1 MWVDQ
6 WPLKSEKLEAAIQL
20 VQEQLEA
27 GHIEPSNSPWNSPIF
42 VIKKKSG
49 KWWLLQ
55 DLRKVNETMYTM
67 GALQPGL
74 PTPMAI
80 PQDTHKIIVDLKDCF
95 YTIPLHPK
103 DKERFTFSIPA
114 INLREPMKQY
124 QWKVLPQ
131 GMANSPTLCQKYVT
145 QAIQPVRKKF
155 RTIYIIHYMDDILLA
170 HASHY
175 YLTQAFGELKESLT
189 KFGLCI
195 APEKVQSHAPYN
207 YLGYL
212 LAPKQ
217 FSSQKIQIRTQHLT
231 TLNDFQKLLGDINWI
246 RPSLNITTKQ
256 LLPLFNILQGDSDP
270 TSPRTLTKEG
280 KDALKLVES
289 ALSSATLQYCDYSQ
303 PWDLIILATH
313 HTPTGTLYQQGVLYW
328 IHGNVTPSRTLV
340 PYYELVAERIQ
351 QGRKAS
357 ILYLGMEP
365 SSIVLPYTAQQL
377 EWLLNMCDTFALSLA
392 HFPGTIKHHLPN
404 DKILQF
410 LKVTPFIIPHA
421 VSPKPLPDAVTV
433 FTDGSSNGK
442 AVLITPHKCSTMAD
456 FLYVGSTD

>member
-6 WPLKSEKLEAAIQL
+6 WPLKSKKLEAAIQL
-20 VQEQLEA
+20 VQKQLEA

-49 KWWLLQ
+49 KWRLLQ

-103 DKERFTFSIPA
+103 DKERFAFSIPA
-114 INLREPMKQY
+114 INLREPMKRY

-155 RTIYIIHYMDDILLA
+155 PTIYIIHYMDDILLA

-217 FSSQKIQIRTQHLT
+217 FSPQKIQI
-231 TLNDFQKLLGDINWI
+231 
-246 RPSLNITTKQ
+246 
-256 LLPLFNILQGDSDP
+256 
-270 TSPRTLTKEG
+270 
-280 KDALKLVES
+280 
-289 ALSSATLQYCDYSQ
+289 
-303 PWDLIILATH
+303 
-313 HTPTGTLYQQGVLYW
+313 
-328 IHGNVTPSRTLV
+328 
-340 PYYELVAERIQ
+340 
-351 QGRKAS
+351 
-357 ILYLGMEP
+357 
-365 SSIVLPYTAQQL
+365 
-377 EWLLNMCDTFALSLA
+377 
-392 HFPGTIKHHLPN
+392 
-404 DKILQF
+404 
-410 LKVTPFIIPHA
+410 
-421 VSPKPLPDAVTV
+421 
-433 FTDGSSNGK
+433 
-442 AVLITPHKCSTMAD
+442 
-456 FLYVGSTD
+456 